1 MLVQDLSDI
10 ERDALTE
17 LVNIGVSGAATRLRA
32 MVGSE
37 VRLTVPVINIMSP
50 ADAAQSLVT
59 FNLESLIA
67 VRQAFG
73 GRLSGQAMLL
83 FNALDAQ
90 TLVRAVLGED
100 YSQEDY
106 DELHDD
112 TLGEVGNI
120 LLLGLL
126 STIGSMLS
134 LTFDVEIPTVEA
146 THNGQ
151 VFHEDGGRVIMLI
164 HVDFSVGEIL
174 TRGYFAL
181 ALGLGSF
188 EVLRD
193 IVAAFIK
200 DVIGEDPDAALP
212 G

>member
-1 MLVQDLSDI
+1 MLVKDLSDM

-37 VRLTVPVINIMSP
+37 VRLTVPIINVMNP
-50 ADAAQSLVT
+50 ADAGQALIG
-59 FNLESLIA
+59 FNLERLIA
-67 VRQAFG
+67 VRQAFEG
-73 GRLSGQAMLL
+73 QLNGQAMLL
-83 FNALDAQ
+83 FSALDAQ
-90 TLVRAVLGED
+90 ILVRAVLGDDFSEEQ
-100 YSQEDY
+100 YA
-106 DELHDD
+106 ELHDD
-112 TLGEVGNI
+112 TLGELGNV

-126 STIGSMLS
+126 SKIGSMLGV
-134 LTFDVEIPTVEA
+134 TFDVEIPIVAA
-146 THNGQ
+146 THNSQ
-151 VFHEDGGRVIMLI
+151 VFPDDAGRVIMLI
-164 HVDFSVGEIL
+164 HVDFTIGKIA

-188 EVLRD
+188 DVLRE

-200 DVIGEDPDAALP
+200 DVVGEGPDAALP

>member
-73 GRLSGQAMLL
+73 GRLSGQ
-83 FNALDAQ
+83 
-90 TLVRAVLGED
+90 
-100 YSQEDY
+100 
-106 DELHDD
+106 
-112 TLGEVGNI
+112 
-120 LLLGLL
+120 
-126 STIGSMLS
+126 
-134 LTFDVEIPTVEA
+134 
-146 THNGQ
+146 
-151 VFHEDGGRVIMLI
+151 
-164 HVDFSVGEIL
+164 
-174 TRGYFAL
+174 
-181 ALGLGSF
+181 
-188 EVLRD
+188 
-193 IVAAFIK
+193 
-200 DVIGEDPDAALP
+200 DAALP